1 MSDGAPVWL
10 KIMEHGAA
18 GEARTKAFLLDRF
31 WVLERSV
38 DIDGADYLIQPRSL
52 VQRFTDRTP
61 PVIGVVQAKSFQDR
75 KTTHHIPS
83 RYVLDGNG
91 ETLKGFFAVLHLGRE
106 DDAAMYLLSSAEIA
120 ATLDRTDD
128 EKRAFIIGAKALAE
142 TFQVTSRRQ
151 ALDRIAHA
159 LAARSP
165 MESFRFLDRV
175 NIPFRKVSEQDIDYA
190 YTLPIPNSQANI
202 PKTYLEYRDKLRSLI
217 FDMEEALVS
226 IDTIMQTPNPRT
238 ALAEL
243 EKLNEHRAGSGYRD
257 GLTLTGYKCD
267 LDWSYLPEAL
277 DEHDRRRQALD
288 AVGRLTAYVDL
299 SHAVKTHLAK
309 QAKRFDAEATD
320 RHYLWTGLYYDL
332 TTLAL
337 DRISVKLI
345 DQKTR
350 SSKAVLTS
358 STWLNGIT
366 ARRSMADASDHL
378 WHDLMTKVL
387 ERVCPELLDE
397 DEA

>member
-1 MSDGAPVWL
+1 MSDDAPVWL

-38 DIDGADYLIQPRSL
+38 DIDGADYLIQLRSL
-52 VQRFTDRTP
+52 AQRFTDRAP
-61 PVIGVVQAKSFQDR
+61 PVVGVVQAKYFQDR

-83 RYVLDGNG
+83 RYVLDGDG
-91 ETLKGFFAVLHLGRE
+91 EPLKGFFAVLHLGRE

-128 EKRAFIIGAKALAE
+128 EKRAFIVGAKALAE
-142 TFQVTSRRQ
+142 TFRVTSRRQ

-159 LAARSP
+159 LTARSP

-175 NIPFRKVSEQDIDYA
+175 NIPFRKVSEHDIDYA
-190 YTLPIPNSQANI
+190 YTLPIPNSQADI
-202 PKTYLEYRDKLRSLI
+202 PKSYMEYRDKLRSLI

-243 EKLNEHRAGSGYRD
+243 EKLNEHRGGSGYRD
-257 GLTLTGYKCD
+257 GLTFTGYKCD

-277 DEHDRRRQALD
+277 EEHENRMQALE
-288 AVGRLTAYVDL
+288 AAGLLTAYVDL
-299 SHAVKTHLAK
+299 SHLVKTRIAEEA
-309 QAKRFDAEATD
+309 QRFDAEAEASQ
-320 RHYLWTGLYYDL
+320 YLWAGLRYDL
-332 TTLAL
+332 STLKFDKL
-337 DRISVKLI
+337 SVKLI
-345 DQKTR
+345 DEETR
-350 SSKAVLTS
+350 ESKADLAS
-358 STWLNGIT
+358 STWLSGVK
-366 ARRSMADASDHL
+366 ARRTMAEASDHL
-378 WHDLMTKVL
+378 WHDLMTRVL
-387 ERVCPELLDE
+387 ESACPGLTDDE
-397 DEA
+397 DD